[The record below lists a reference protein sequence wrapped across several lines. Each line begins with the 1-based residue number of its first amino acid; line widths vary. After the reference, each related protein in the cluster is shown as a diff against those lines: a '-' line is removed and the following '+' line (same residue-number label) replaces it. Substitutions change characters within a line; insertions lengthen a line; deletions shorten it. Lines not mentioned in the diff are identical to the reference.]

1 MIYIIKDKSKDRIWI
16 KSNYN
21 IPEKEDPDIYSLIY
35 IFSWDIHS
43 LKAYLRPWIIPGE
56 EDYYRIEVIDALEE
70 IKDLQEP
77 PEIELKRV
85 YQVPE
90 KVSKF
95 EEGIRELIRFGL
107 LHNIDFP
114 KGDYSWIVYKDDL
127 ISYLYSIWPEKYVDL
142 GWEYLE
148 MDREEKGLIQKLYS
162 FNTRSQQEKFLGSE
176 GPRILPEFIISS
188 LRTQKILKESFDEL
202 KPEFLNKNS
211 IWISTRPSDE
221 EIRDRIIYEFP
232 IGSTWEKSLV
242 RGKLDEIEK
251 SLNFPESR
259 KLRIVDLWKYFDI
272 ARNDHSIKILRRK

>member
-35 IFSWDIHS
+35 TFSWDIHS

-148 MDREEKGLIQKLYS
+148 MDREEKGLIQKLQS
-162 FNTRSQQEKFLGSE
+162 FNTRSQQEKFLESE

>member
-1 MIYIIKDKSKDRIWI
+1 MIYIIKDKSKDLIWI
-16 KSNYN
+16 KSNYS

-35 IFSWDIHS
+35 TFSWDIHS

-77 PEIELKRV
+77 PEIELKRI

-162 FNTRSQQEKFLGSE
+162 FNTRPQQEKFLESE